1 VFALVLSGAANYGAI
16 QAGALEVLLE
26 AGFKPSMTVG
36 TSAGAL
42 NAIFIASDP
51 TPGGARQLGHIW
63 EAAGK
68 SPIGESGMFTGLRR
82 LIAQQDSLFK
92 NMPLVDF
99 LDANLP
105 PNVETFGELS
115 KMHGVKVYAI
125 AVCMETGE
133 LVSFGDQDDDRLIDG
148 AMTSTAIPPYYPP
161 WKVAN
166 YRYVDG
172 GVAAKLPIRAAI
184 DRGATQI
191 VAINVEG
198 ALNSMQN
205 VRGLIGISG
214 YAVSLMTD
222 HQAKLEIDWA
232 RRTGVALRV
241 INIQTPSEV
250 PFWDYSQAKT
260 LYQLGHRVTQLNLD
274 SKPLQIHPEWFI
286 KLRSRLS
293 KIIKTR

>member
-16 QAGALEVLLE
+16 QAGALEVLLK

-42 NAIFIASDP
+42 NAIFISSDP
-51 TPGGARQLGHIW
+51 TPGGARQLGRIW
-63 EAAGK
+63 EEAGE
-68 SPIGESGMFTGLRR
+68 SSIGESGMFTGLRR

-92 NMPLVDF
+92 NQPLVDF
-99 LDANLP
+99 LNANLP
-105 PNVETFGELS
+105 TNVETFGELANT
-115 KMHGVKVYAI
+115 HGVKAYAI

-133 LVSFGDQDDDRLIDG
+133 LISFGDQDDDRLIDG

-198 ALNSMQN
+198 ALNSIQD

-232 RRTGVALRV
+232 HRTGVALRV
-241 INIQTPSEV
+241 INIQTPSGV

-260 LYQLGHRVTQLNLD
+260 LYQLGHRVTQLDLD
-274 SKPLQIHPEWFI
+274 SKPLQIYPEWFI
-286 KLRSRLS
+286 KLRCRLS
-293 KIIKTR
+293 KVINTR